1 MIKDV
6 VRICKSF
13 GGRCA
18 DDHMGAYAA
27 SCAYFLIISF
37 IPFFMIFV
45 AICRK
50 INADLSALNDSFLML
65 LPEGLRSYVSTIM
78 TEVDL
83 KSYSYV
89 PISIVVLL
97 WSAAKFVHALTNG
110 LNVIGK
116 VKETR
121 GWLFLR
127 IRSMVLV
134 ALSILAAA
142 GIVTLSV
149 FGQRIKAVIE
159 VSYPTINMIVT
170 FIQTFRILFSYAAL
184 IILFLLIYT
193 FLPNKKYTL
202 KSQLPGALIVATLWM
217 FISYLISLYYEHN
230 ANFTAIYGTLT
241 GLILAMF
248 WIYFMSYF
256 LLFGAEINYVLLT
269 DPDGNIFVQS
279 VDAVK
284 DAQTK
289 KREIVNQELD
299 EYSLWRPISDEEVK
313 SDEKTD
319 DENPEREQN

>member
-1 MIKDV
+1 
-6 VRICKSF
+6 
-13 GGRCA
+13 
-18 DDHMGAYAA
+18 MGAYAA

-50 INADLSALNDSFLML
+50 INADLSVLNDSFLMM

-149 FGQRIKAVIE
+149 FGQKIHATLAA
-159 VSYPTINMIVT
+159 SYPTINMIVS

-184 IILFLLIYT
+184 IILFVLIYT

-269 DPDGNIFVQS
+269 DPNGNVFVQS
-279 VDAVK
+279 VDVVK
-284 DAQTK
+284 DAQYK
-289 KREIVNQELD
+289 KRRIINRELD
-299 EYSLWRPISDEEVK
+299 EYSLWRPIRDEEEPAK
-313 SDEKTD
+313 ETD
-319 DENPEREQN
+319 AETAAEEQKKEDSSGDILNKDSENNKK

>member
-1 MIKDV
+1 
-6 VRICKSF
+6 
-13 GGRCA
+13 
-18 DDHMGAYAA
+18 MGAYAA

-50 INADLSALNDSFLML
+50 VNADLSSLNDSFLMI

-89 PISIVVLL
+89 PISIIVLL
-97 WSAAKFVHALTNG
+97 WSAAKVVHALTNG

-127 IRSMVLV
+127 IRSMILV
-134 ALSILAAA
+134 AISLLGAS

-149 FGQRIKAVIE
+149 FGRKIRIVVETK
-159 VSYPTINMIVT
+159 YPTINMIVS

-184 IILFLLIYT
+184 IILFLLIYK
-193 FLPNKKYTL
+193 FLPNRKYSL

-256 LLFGAEINYVLLT
+256 LLFGAEINYVLLS
-269 DPDGNIFVQS
+269 DPNGNVFIQG
-279 VDAVK
+279 VDVVK
-284 DAQTK
+284 DARTK
-289 KREIVNQELD
+289 KKEIVNRELD
-299 EYSLWRPISDEEVK
+299 EYSLWRPIPDEEEEKNSDEEKNPQESVDQP
-313 SDEKTD
+313 SGKTD
-319 DENPEREQN
+319 EEDSGENKKVNS